1 MKKIAQKTF
10 PVLNMNTAR
19 CGQKV
24 EKAISELLGV
34 LEVKANVEN
43 NTVLIKYDITRI
55 TVGQIRAGILSVG
68 YDIIIDQEDQIELQE
83 KEQITRYQKLRAEVI
98 GSWVFAVPLLLL
110 SVSRFFDSFA
120 YAGYL
125 RMLMALIVLAFFGR
139 GFYTSAWSKMRRKI
153 YGVDILVAISVT
165 VAFLFSVFNTFW
177 PQYWI
182 SNGIAPT
189 TYYGSIVVIIAFVL
203 TGKFLETR
211 TKGSTT
217 LAIRNLMGLRPKTAT
232 VVRDGHNEDIPLK
245 KLQVNEVILIEPGE
259 KIPIDGEVLDGAS
272 YVDESMLSG
281 EPLPVEKAIGS
292 KVTAGTVNQRGRLT
306 VRAEKVGEDTFLAQI
321 IRMVQEAQSSKAPVK
336 RIVDRVTAIYLPIVL
351 VISLLSLVG
360 WLIWGGEARVAY
372 ALYTSISVLII
383 ACPCALALAS
393 PIALLVGV
401 NKGMHQHI
409 LIKDIFS
416 LEQMHKVNTIVFD
429 KTGTITEGRPA
440 IVGWLWAVPQ
450 ELKYKQ
456 ILVAAESRSD
466 NPLALTLL
474 EELSIKQKVKPVD
487 LEIVTNLPGKG
498 IIVDYEDEKYWVGGK
513 RLKQE
518 FNAEVKGPLIE
529 MLGSYEEKGYNIIYF
544 GRGSELLSIISVADQ
559 LKPSSLSAIRE
570 LSRMGLQV
578 TMLTGD
584 SQRSAEAVARKL
596 AIDSIKA
603 EVLPDEKEVYI
614 RELQAQG
621 RKVAMVGDGINDS
634 QALACS
640 DVSIAMG
647 RGTDIAM
654 NVAMITL
661 MTSDLSLL
669 PQAIRLSRRTVRL
682 IRKNIFWSFLFNIL
696 ALPIAA
702 GLFVPLT
709 GALLSPVLMGSV
721 MALSS
726 VFVVLNSLSL
736 DRGKI

>member
-1 MKKIAQKTF
+1 MNKIARKTF

-19 CGQKV
+19 CGHKV

-34 LEVKANVEN
+34 IEVKANVEN

-55 TVGQIRAGILSVG
+55 TVGQIRAGVLSVG

-110 SVSRFFDSFA
+110 SVSRFFDSFT

-125 RMLMALIVLAFFGR
+125 RMLMALIVLLFFGR
-139 GFYTSAWSKMRRKI
+139 GFYSSAWSKMRRKI
-153 YGVDILVAISVT
+153 YGVDLLVATSVS

-182 SNGIAPT
+182 LNGITPT

-203 TGKFLETR
+203 TGKFLEIR

-232 VVRDGHNEDIPLK
+232 VIYEGEHQQTPLK
-245 KLQVNEVILIEPGE
+245 KLQVNDVILIEPGE
-259 KIPIDGEVLDGAS
+259 KIPIDGEVIDGAS
-272 YVDESMLSG
+272 YVDEGMLSG

-336 RIVDRVTAIYLPIVL
+336 RIVDRVTSVYLPIVL
-351 VISLLSLVG
+351 IISLLSLVG
-360 WLIWGGEARVAY
+360 WLIFGGEARVAY
-372 ALYTSISVLII
+372 ALYTTISVLII

-409 LIKDIFS
+409 LIKDMFA
-416 LEQMHKVNTIVFD
+416 LEQMHKINTVVFD

-456 ILVAAESRSD
+456 ILLAAESRSD

-474 EELSIKQKVKPVD
+474 EELSMKQKIKPVD
-487 LEIVTNLPGKG
+487 LEVVTNIVGKG
-498 IIVDYEDEKYWVGGK
+498 LIVEYEKEKYWVGGK

-518 FNAEVKGPLIE
+518 FKAEVKGALVE

-544 GRGSELLSIISVADQ
+544 GKEDQLLSIISVTDQ

-584 SQRSAEAVARKL
+584 SERSAKAVARKL

-603 EVLPDEKEVYI
+603 EVLPDEKEAYI

-621 RKVAMVGDGINDS
+621 RRVAMVGDGINDS

-669 PQAIRLSRRTVRL
+669 PRAIRLSRRTVRL
-682 IRKNIFWSFLFNIL
+682 IRKNIFWAFVFNIL
-696 ALPIAA
+696 ALPVAA
-702 GLFVPLT
+702 GLFVPIT

-726 VFVVLNSLSL
+726 VSVVLNSLSL
-736 DRGKI
+736 DRSKI

>member
-1 MKKIAQKTF
+1 MNKIARKTF

-19 CGQKV
+19 CGHKV

-34 LEVKANVEN
+34 IEVKANVEN
-43 NTVLIKYDITRI
+43 NTVMIKYDITRI
-55 TVGQIRAGILSVG
+55 TVGQIRAGVLSVG

-110 SVSRFFDSFA
+110 SVSRFFDSFT

-125 RMLMALIVLAFFGR
+125 RMLMALTVLLFFGR
-139 GFYTSAWSKMRRKI
+139 GFYSSAWSKIRRKI
-153 YGVDILVAISVT
+153 YGVDLLVAISVS

-182 SNGIAPT
+182 INGIVPT

-203 TGKFLETR
+203 TGKFLEIR

-217 LAIRNLMGLRPKTAT
+217 LAIRNLMGLRPKTAIVISQGEHQQT
-232 VVRDGHNEDIPLK
+232 PLK
-245 KLQVNEVILIEPGE
+245 KLQVNDVILIEPGE
-259 KIPIDGEVLDGAS
+259 KIPIDGEVIDGAS
-272 YVDESMLSG
+272 YVDEGMLSG

-336 RIVDRVTAIYLPIVL
+336 RIVDRVTSVYLPIVL
-351 VISLLSLVG
+351 VISLLSLMG
-360 WLIWGGEARVAY
+360 WLIFGGESRVAY
-372 ALYTSISVLII
+372 ALYTAISVLII

-409 LIKDIFS
+409 LIKDMFA
-416 LEQMHKVNTIVFD
+416 LEQMHKINTVVFD

-456 ILVAAESRSD
+456 ILLAAESRSD

-474 EELSIKQKVKPVD
+474 EELSMKQKVKPVD
-487 LEIVTNLPGKG
+487 LEAVTNIAGKG
-498 IIVDYEDEKYWVGGK
+498 LIVEYEKEKYWVGGK

-518 FNAEVKGPLIE
+518 FKAEVKGALVE

-544 GRGSELLSIISVADQ
+544 GKEDQLLSIISVTDQ

-584 SQRSAEAVARKL
+584 SERSAKAVARKL

-603 EVLPDEKEVYI
+603 EVLPDEKETYI

-621 RKVAMVGDGINDS
+621 RRVAMVGDGINDS

-669 PQAIRLSRRTVRL
+669 PRAIRLSRRTVRL
-682 IRKNIFWSFLFNIL
+682 IRKNILWAFVFNIL
-696 ALPIAA
+696 ALPVAA
-702 GLFVPLT
+702 GLLVPIT

-726 VFVVLNSLSL
+726 VSVVLNSLTL
-736 DRGKI
+736 DRSKI

>member
-232 VVRDGHNEDIPLK
+232 VVRDGHHEDIPLK
-245 KLQVNEVILIEPGE
+245 KLQVNEVILIDPGE